1 MRLEVRDLESSTVY
15 DVPAGG
21 AVIGRERAK
30 TDIAL
35 RDESI
40 SKRHARIFLENGA
53 WFLEDLNSSNGTF
66 VDEVRITAPVQLGK
80 GAVFSLAQRKFEVIF
95 IEGANGVSSSNGRAS
110 AAANRDSISGGGQD
124 EVGVGSGSEDDDN
137 AESKGVAY
145 FFVAVPKAIGF
156 YLLNVPLMAVNPIG
170 TIRKGVEEQ
179 PHAAMGRMELAA
191 YFIPA
196 NVFTPL
202 LGSIA
207 AVIATLIAG
216 GGFAFGVL
224 ITALPVA
231 AVSGVIG
238 GVIGFFFHPITTWI
252 INFLKGES
260 TARSRTNYALMFL
273 TFTVL
278 AAVPNA
284 LAVILGSLPIPF
296 INLLGPL
303 LTMVVSGIGLFLAY
317 QWVKA
322 FRLVKWVEYV
332 ILVLGILS
340 VLGTAYGFITGLIH
354 QLTGGGP
361 SIASSGGSVDIPEMT
376 DAEKEALRAAGQ
388 DPDVIQAQ
396 RKAAMEAA
404 KAAAA
409 AGAVDPAVAEAQAK
423 AMAEAQAAAA
433 AAAAAAGG
441 DAEAARKAIEAAAA
455 KAAEAQKMAAQ
466 AGEKAAAEANAAAE
480 AAAEAGEKAAE
491 ATEKAAAKAAE
502 KATEKVVEK
511 AAPPPPPPPPA
522 APPPPP
528 PATRAPPV
536 ESGRPVMAA
545 AGTAPAPR
553 RPAGADLEET
563 ALPSDDHP
571 LGITPFVDYLAK
583 RDAVE
588 KAIADKPEI
597 LKDKRILEDY
607 KTLWK
612 VTYEVREKWKKQKGD
627 RYEKEKII
635 VRFKDQEVFEKTRA
649 TVDRLYAAV
658 FPR

>member
-15 DVPAGG
+15 DVPSGG

-66 VDEVRITAPVQLGK
+66 IDEVRITAPVQLAK
-80 GAVFSLAQRKFEVIF
+80 GATFSLAQRKFEVIF
-95 IEGANGVSSSNGRAS
+95 IEGANGAHSSNGRAS
-110 AAANRDSISGGGQD
+110 AAVSRDSGSSSGDQD
-124 EVGVGSGSEDDDN
+124 EVGVGSGSDGDDDN
-137 AESKGVAY
+137 VESKGVAY

-196 NVFTPL
+196 NVFIPL
-202 LGSIA
+202 LGSIV

-224 ITALPVA
+224 ITALPMA

-238 GVIGFFFHPITTWI
+238 GVIGFFFHPIVTWVV
-252 INFLKGES
+252 NFLKGES

-273 TFTVL
+273 TFSVL

-296 INLLGPL
+296 IGLLGPL

-332 ILVLGILS
+332 ILVLGVLT
-340 VLGTAYGFITGLIH
+340 VLGAAANFVTGLIH

-361 SIASSGGSVDIPEMT
+361 SIASGGGGTVDIPEMT

-388 DPDVIQAQ
+388 DPDVIQEQ
-396 RKAAMEAA
+396 RKAAMAA
-404 KAAAA
+404 AQAAAAAAA
-409 AGAVDPAVAEAQAK
+409 AGDPALAEAQAK
-423 AMAEAQAAAA
+423 AIAEAQAAAA
-433 AAAAAAGG
+433 AAAGAAGG
-441 DAEAARKAIEAAAA
+441 DVEAAKKALEAAAA
-455 KAAEAQKMAAQ
+455 KAAEAQKL
-466 AGEKAAAEANAAAE
+466 
-480 AAAEAGEKAAE
+480 AAEAGEKAGAAGAAAGEKAAE
-491 ATEKAAAKAAE
+491 AAEAAAEKAAEAAEKAAAK
-502 KATEKVVEK
+502 TVEK
-511 AAPPPPPPPPA
+511 APPPPPPPA
-522 APPPPP
+522 AVAPPP
-528 PATRAPPV
+528 PARSAPV

-545 AGTAPAPR
+545 GASAGSAPR
-553 RPAGADLEET
+553 RPAGADLEEN

-571 LGITPFVDYLAK
+571 LGVTPFVEYLAK

-607 KTLWK
+607 KALWK
-612 VTYEVREKWKKQKGD
+612 ITYEVRDKWRKQKGD

-635 VRFKDQEVFEKTRA
+635 VRFKDQEVFEKTRSM
-649 TVDRLYAAV
+649 VDRLYAAV